1 MYALKV
7 QINDEAPV
15 IAGADD
21 LGVLTATVTCVGKL
35 GSGSRSGHE
44 DEPADLFITVGGL
57 SSRTSG
63 RPDEH
68 LTWLSQKPLRPGDVL
83 SVEVLDTS
91 TADAPISGKEAEQRK
106 HDEREYFEHCK
117 KVYLRLREKYE
128 AQ

>member
-7 QINDEAPV
+7 RINDEAPI

-21 LGVLTATVTCVGKL
+21 LGVLNATVSCVGKL
-35 GSGSRSGHE
+35 GSTSRPMRE

-57 SSRTSG
+57 TSRASDV
-63 RPDEH
+63 PDEH
-68 LTWLSQKPLRPGDVL
+68 LNWVSQKPLKIGDL
-83 SVEVLDTS
+83 ISVEVLDTPS
-91 TADAPISGKEAEQRK
+91 VDAPISAKEAEKRK

-117 KVYLRLREKYE
+117 KVYLSLREKYE